1 MKLRNKENDF
11 PIHISLID
19 TLFCTLTFIKIIT
32 AVAIIMIE
40 PIDSKEQKK
49 EEKIF
54 LEVEASLSISIT
66 WPNGPEDID
75 LWAIGPDGRPVG
87 YQNTRSESLGYLRDD
102 TGYDNSAVST
112 AKQNNYELITAQV
125 FVPGHYVVNVHYY
138 GRRGG
143 KPSVDV
149 KVKVLFS
156 KKDEG
161 TEVIYEGTVKLIH
174 ERQEKTAI
182 QFDLTLDG
190 TAVAKNSAQ
199 KSIREGLQN
208 RQ

>member
-1 MKLRNKENDF
+1 MKLRSKENDF

-40 PIDSKEQKK
+40 PINSKAQK

-54 LEVEASLSISIT
+54 LDVEANLSISIT

-75 LWAIGPDGRPVG
+75 LWVIGPDGRPVG
-87 YQNTRSESLGYLRDD
+87 FQNTRSESLGYLRDD
-102 TGYDNSAVST
+102 TGYDNSAVSDE
-112 AKQNNYELITAQV
+112 KNRNYELITAQS

-138 GRRGG
+138 NRKGG
-143 KPSVDV
+143 QPSVEV

-156 KKDEG
+156 KKDQR
-161 TEVIYEGTVKLIH
+161 TEVVYEGMVKLIH
-174 ERQEKTAI
+174 ERQEKTAV

-190 TAVAKNSAQ
+190 TVVGKNSEQ
-199 KSIREGLQN
+199 KSIRESLENHQ
-208 RQ
+208 